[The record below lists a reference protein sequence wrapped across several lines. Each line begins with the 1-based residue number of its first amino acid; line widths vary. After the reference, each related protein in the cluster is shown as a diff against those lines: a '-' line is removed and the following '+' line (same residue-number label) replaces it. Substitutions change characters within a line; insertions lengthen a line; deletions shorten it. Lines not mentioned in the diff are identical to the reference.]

1 MNNKLSELTVIV
13 VTFKTDKTILKNCLS
28 SIDSKVKVIIVEN
41 SNQFQNKDEIE
52 NNFKNVKVLCSGS
65 NLGMGAGNNFGLN
78 NTKTKYA
85 LILNPD
91 IVCDRNF
98 FSNIEKYLEGKIDF
112 TIIGGRYDEENIY
125 NPAGFFNNKNLKNAN
140 LVQGFNLY
148 EVDWITGHTMLINL
162 EKFEQKKIFDENF
175 FLFFE
180 ETDLCKSVKKRNENI
195 YMSPDLKIEHLGFK
209 GSFATD
215 KKFEL
220 EAIKLRNWHYMW
232 SFFYYHKK
240 NYGYFYALTKS
251 LGRLIRSIFKT
262 IFYFF
267 TFNKKE
273 RTIYF
278 FRFLGLFNSIINRKS
293 FYRVNINN

>member
-1 MNNKLSELTVIV
+1 MNNKLSELTVII
-13 VTFKTDKTILKNCLS
+13 VTFKTDKTILKKCLS
-28 SIDSKVKVIIVEN
+28 SIDPKVEVIIVEN
-41 SNQFQNKDEIE
+41 SNQFQNKNEIQ
-52 NNFKNVKVLCSGS
+52 NNFKNVKILCSGS

-91 IVCDRNF
+91 VVCDKNF
-98 FSNIEKYLEGKIDF
+98 FINIEKYLEGKIDF
-112 TIIGGRYDEENIY
+112 TIIGSTYDEKKKYEI
-125 NPAGFFNNKNLKNAN
+125 AGFFNNNNLEDSNF
-140 LVQGFNLY
+140 VQQFNLY
-148 EVDWITGHTMLINL
+148 EVDWINGHTMLINL

-180 ETDLCKSVKKRNENI
+180 EIDLCKSVKKRNENI

-209 GSFATD
+209 GSFAFD

-240 NYGYFYALTKS
+240 TYGYFNAITKS
-251 LGRLIRSIFKT
+251 FGKLIRSIFKMF
-262 IFYFF
+262 FYFLI
-267 TFNKKE
+267 FNKKE
-273 RTIYF
+273 KTIYF

-293 FYRVNINN
+293 FFRVNLNN

>member
-1 MNNKLSELTVIV
+1 M
-13 VTFKTDKTILKNCLS
+13 
-28 SIDSKVKVIIVEN
+28 
-41 SNQFQNKDEIE
+41 
-52 NNFKNVKVLCSGS
+52 
-65 NLGMGAGNNFGLN
+65 
-78 NTKTKYA
+78 
-85 LILNPD
+85 
-91 IVCDRNF
+91 
-98 FSNIEKYLEGKIDF
+98 DF
-112 TIIGGRYDEENIY
+112 TIIGGIYDEDNVY
-125 NPAGFFNNKNLKNAN
+125 NSAGFFNNKNLKDAN
-140 LVQGFNLY
+140 LVQEFNLY
-148 EVDWITGHTMLINL
+148 EVDWIVGHTMLINL

-180 ETDLCKSVKKRNENI
+180 ETDLCKSVKKRNENV
-195 YMSPDLKIEHLGFK
+195 YMSSDLKIEHLGFK

-240 NYGYFYALTKS
+240 NYGYFYAITKS

>member
-28 SIDSKVKVIIVEN
+28 SIDPKVKVIIVEN

-65 NLGMGAGNNFGLN
+65 NLGMGAGNNFGMN

-112 TIIGGRYDEENIY
+112 TIIGGIYDEDNVY
-125 NPAGFFNNKNLKNAN
+125 NSAGFFNNKNLKNAN
-140 LVQGFNLY
+140 LIQEFNLY
-148 EVDWITGHTMLINL
+148 EVDWIVGHTMLINL

-240 NYGYFYALTKS
+240 NYGYFYAITKS

-273 RTIYF
+273 RTVYF

>member
-28 SIDSKVKVIIVEN
+28 SIDPKVKVIIVEN

-91 IVCDRNF
+91 IVCERNF

-112 TIIGGRYDEENIY
+112 TIIGGIYDEDNVY
-125 NPAGFFNNKNLKNAN
+125 NSAGFFNNKNLKDAN
-140 LVQGFNLY
+140 LVQEFNLY
-148 EVDWITGHTMLINL
+148 EVDWIIGHTMLINL

-180 ETDLCKSVKKRNENI
+180 ETDLCKSVKKRNENV
-195 YMSPDLKIEHLGFK
+195 YMSSDLKIEHLGFK

-240 NYGYFYALTKS
+240 NYGYFYAITKS

>member
-28 SIDSKVKVIIVEN
+28 SIDPKVKVIIVEN

-91 IVCDRNF
+91 IVCERNF

-112 TIIGGRYDEENIY
+112 TIIGGIYDEDNVY
-125 NPAGFFNNKNLKNAN
+125 NSAGFFNNKNLKDAN
-140 LVQGFNLY
+140 LVQEFNLY
-148 EVDWITGHTMLINL
+148 EVDWIVGHTMLINL

-180 ETDLCKSVKKRNENI
+180 ETDLCKSVKKRNENV
-195 YMSPDLKIEHLGFK
+195 YMSSDLKIEHLGFK

-240 NYGYFYALTKS
+240 NYGYFYAIRKS